1 MFVKITKAAP
11 STPQKQLCRRSCLTR
26 LQKGNLDKLP
36 FKHTRSERLE
46 RQTLHRVE
54 RQLAEVAVQA
64 YLGDGVDVQLH
75 EGTRVTGYAPNSE
88 DAISKLNH

>member
-1 MFVKITKAAP
+1 MKGYPAYCTNSHVETSIRKG
-11 STPQKQLCRRSCLTR
+11 S
-26 LQKGNLDKLP
+26 KGNLEMLP
-36 FKHTRSERLE
+36 FKHTRSERLQ
-46 RQTLHRVE
+46 RQMPHR
-54 RQLAEVAVQA
+54 LTEVAVQA